1 MVEYSEGLRAFSVS
15 ATSTSEFMMIFMRK
29 KMSSVVILNWLAE
42 ESNGFNKRTVDFEVD
57 S

>member
-42 ESNGFNKRTVDFEVD
+42 ESNRFNKRTVDFEVD